1 LAYLK
6 LLFKSFQPTAKVK
19 TEEKLDVIVVTYQG
33 WSCSLGVF
41 PVSIKNEDFL
51 QVTRDPDVI
60 MRAKNIRKEV
70 N

>member
-1 LAYLK
+1 
-6 LLFKSFQPTAKVK
+6 VK